1 MNLNEIDFQKLHLQ
15 SKSVQLLV
23 AGILAIVLVVAGYF
37 LVFQSQWT
45 EYQEALEKEETL
57 KKDYESKSI
66 RAANLENL
74 KQELVLIED
83 SIQILL
89 KQLPTNAEIPA
100 LIQELHQAAAKNNL
114 TMTSVIPQQS
124 VVENPIER
132 LPFSIAVS
140 GSYDQLV
147 EFTRDI
153 GRMSRIVT
161 LSNMSLNSDSNN
173 KQAKGDTSSK
183 LSFTALANTYKA
195 VDTPVSTAS
204 SATASQAN

>member
-1 MNLNEIDFQKLHLQ
+1 
-15 SKSVQLLV
+15 
-23 AGILAIVLVVAGYF
+23 
-37 LVFQSQWT
+37 
-45 EYQEALEKEETL
+45 
-57 KKDYESKSI
+57 
-66 RAANLENL
+66 
-74 KQELVLIED
+74 
-83 SIQILL
+83 
-89 KQLPTNAEIPA
+89 
-100 LIQELHQAAAKNNL
+100 
-114 TMTSVIPQQS
+114 MTSVVPQQS

-161 LSNMSLNSDSNN
+161 LSNMTLNSDNNN

-204 SATASQAN
+204 SAAASQAN

>member
-23 AGILAIVLVVAGYF
+23 ASMLAIVLVVAGYF

-89 KQLPTNAEIPA
+89 KQLPTNA
-100 LIQELHQAAAKNNL
+100 
-114 TMTSVIPQQS
+114 
-124 VVENPIER
+124 
-132 LPFSIAVS
+132 
-140 GSYDQLV
+140 
-147 EFTRDI
+147 
-153 GRMSRIVT
+153 RI
-161 LSNMSLNSDSNN
+161 
-173 KQAKGDTSSK
+173 
-183 LSFTALANTYKA
+183 
-195 VDTPVSTAS
+195 TPSCGKK
-204 SATASQAN
+204 

>member
-23 AGILAIVLVVAGYF
+23 ASMLAIVLVVAGYF

-114 TMTSVIPQQS
+114 TMTS
-124 VVENPIER
+124 
-132 LPFSIAVS
+132 
-140 GSYDQLV
+140 
-147 EFTRDI
+147 
-153 GRMSRIVT
+153 
-161 LSNMSLNSDSNN
+161 
-173 KQAKGDTSSK
+173 SSTICCRK
-183 LSFTALANTYKA
+183 PN
-195 VDTPVSTAS
+195 
-204 SATASQAN
+204 